1 MSDRVFNTIRFW
13 AEVGISAIC
22 TLYGSIADIWG
33 LPYGE
38 SVLQTGAAL
47 GTFLG
52 IFTIWQRYRHN
63 KQEENDE
70 EDLPFPK

>member
-1 MSDRVFNTIRFW
+1 MTNKVFNCIRFW

-52 IFTIWQRYRHN
+52 IFTIWQRMKYN
-63 KQEENDE
+63 KE
-70 EDLPFPK
+70 EDNDGENG